1 MPTAD
6 AVMPISV
13 VVERRDAKNPWGG
26 QLWRPLGIL
35 PPAAAAEP
43 GKLLAEGKGWAHYQ
57 GGRFDIELF
66 KRETEGY
73 LTNLSQEPP
82 RVFVV
87 LRRNEDAEGQGEQ
100 GELEFEPFMVTV
112 CPYEASKYT
121 EDQDEV
127 VEGVPMPPDVLAW
140 VQDFVSA
147 YHVDTPFVKRKNRPK
162 DEGERRPPPAAQRGL
177 S

>member
-43 GKLLAEGKGWAHYQ
+43 GKLLAEGEGWAHYQ

-66 KRETEGY
+66 KRETEG
-73 LTNLSQEPP
+73 
-82 RVFVV
+82 
-87 LRRNEDAEGQGEQ
+87 QGEQ
-100 GELEFEPFMVTV
+100 GGLEFEPFMVTV

-162 DEGERRPPPAAQRGL
+162 DEGERRPPPSVQRGL